1 MLVQVVGK
9 HFSGNLQNVIY
20 LKTKTGLSASYFLN
34 PCQIHNIQKL
44 NWLMTE
50 TEIIQ
55 KLQQGNERAFKQ
67 LVENYQKLVVNTCFG
82 MVHNTEDAEDIAQEV
97 FIEVFRSIQN
107 FRADSKI
114 STWLYR
120 ISVNRS
126 LNFIRDNKRKK
137 WVHSIDDFLKGKT
150 PQISEIH
157 RGKNETPVYELENN
171 QRARILHE
179 AIDSLPENQK
189 TAFTLNKYEDL
200 SYKEISEVMNLSVS
214 SVESLIHRAKL
225 KLQKKLYSCYKKKCM

>member
-1 MLVQVVGK
+1 
-9 HFSGNLQNVIY
+9 
-20 LKTKTGLSASYFLN
+20 
-34 PCQIHNIQKL
+34 
-44 NWLMTE
+44 MTE
-50 TEIIQ
+50 AEIIQ
-55 KLQQGNERAFKQ
+55 KLQQGNEQAFKL

-120 ISVNRS
+120 IAVNRS

-137 WVHSIDDFLKGKT
+137 WFHSIEDFVNGKT
-150 PQISEIH
+150 PQLSQIH
-157 RGKNETPVYELENN
+157 QHNIETPGSELENS
-171 QRARILHE
+171 QRAKILHE

-200 SYKEISEVMNLSVS
+200 SYIEISEVMNLSMS
-214 SVESLIHRAKL
+214 SVESLIHRAKI
-225 KLQKKLYSCYKKKCM
+225 KLQKKLYTCYKKKCF

>member
-1 MLVQVVGK
+1 
-9 HFSGNLQNVIY
+9 
-20 LKTKTGLSASYFLN
+20 
-34 PCQIHNIQKL
+34 
-44 NWLMTE
+44 MTE

-55 KLQQGNERAFKQ
+55 KLQQGNEQAFKQ

-120 ISVNRS
+120 IAVNRS

-137 WVHSIDDFLKGKT
+137 WYHSIEDIVKGKK
-150 PQISEIH
+150 QQLSAIQH
-157 RGKNETPVYELENN
+157 GNNETPLSEMENS
-171 QRARILHE
+171 QRARIIHE

-200 SYKEISEVMNLSVS
+200 SYKEISEVMDLSVS
-214 SVESLIHRAKL
+214 SVESLIHRAKI
-225 KLQKKLYSCYKKKCM
+225 KLQKKLYTCYKKKCL